1 MYKSVL
7 RNQGTHLVL
16 KRECKLKVKQTIRF
30 ILNNYRD
37 ISMVSLTV
45 QFVAHNPTNSF
56 TTSAMILHIYEKL
69 VGNWTHCH

>member
-7 RNQGTHLVL
+7 HNHGPQLVL
-16 KRECKLKVKQTIRF
+16 KGECKLKVKQTIQF

-45 QFVAHNPTNSF
+45 
-56 TTSAMILHIYEKL
+56 
-69 VGNWTHCH
+69 